1 MRKNMRTDAHD
12 TEATRLDSVID
23 VDSIIITNH
32 ARDRLNERWDSSCN
46 ADSTLHDALK
56 NGVVETQNGSLIQ
69 EVHGSNPASIAV
81 YIPSN
86 HDLGLS
92 RFILIE
98 RDDDYILVT
107 IYPIEHRYV
116 PWAISV
122 KLVDDCYLERW

>member
-1 MRKNMRTDAHD
+1 MRKNMRTDAQY
-12 TEATRLDSVID
+12 TEAIQLDSVID

-32 ARDRLNERWDSSCN
+32 ARDRLSERWDSSRN
-46 ADSTLHDALK
+46 VNSMLYDALK

-107 IYPIEHRYV
+107 IYPIEHRFV
-116 PWAISV
+116 PCMISEEF
-122 KLVDDCYLERW
+122 DGN